1 MSKHLE
7 FEDKSVEKAIQKAC
21 DKVHMPEEELRYKV
35 ISYGS
40 SGIFGLV
47 GSKTARIRVTIPESA
62 LTPNKA
68 VRPAKEQAS
77 PSEPKKIEDGEKD
90 AVSTDPVELGKST
103 LQRIINFI
111 TTDAEI
117 SVKESSDRILLN
129 VKGGN
134 TAALIGK
141 HGQTLEAI
149 QYLVAKIVNRHME
162 ERTRIHIDIE
172 GYLAA
177 RQVSLERLAV
187 RLAEKVKLTG
197 KSATVGQM
205 NAYDRRIVHLA
216 LKSDEGVRTLSK
228 GGGFIKKLLI
238 FPKKNSL
245 LKEQQS
251 NLQ

>member
-21 DKVHMPEEELRYKV
+21 DKVHMTKEELRYEV

-47 GSKTARIRVTIPESA
+47 GSKKARIRVTIPECAS
-62 LTPNKA
+62 TPNKTGQS
-68 VRPAKEQAS
+68 AKDKVL
-77 PSEPKKIEDGEKD
+77 PSEPAKIEDSEKD
-90 AVSTDPVELGKST
+90 AVSTDPVELGKSA
-103 LQRIINFI
+103 LQRIIDFI

-117 SVKESSDRILLN
+117 SVKETSDRILLN

-149 QYLVAKIVNRHME
+149 QYLVEKVVNRQME
-162 ERTRIHIDIE
+162 QRTRIYIDIE
-172 GYLAA
+172 GYLEA
-177 RQVSLERLAV
+177 RQASLERLAI
-187 RLAEKVKLTG
+187 RLAEKVKRTG
-197 KSATVGQM
+197 KPETVGQM
-205 NAYDRRIVHLA
+205 NAHDRRIVHLA
-216 LKSDEGVRTLSK
+216 LKGDEGVRTLSK
-228 GGGFIKKLLI
+228 GDGFIKKLLI

-245 LKEQQS
+245 LKE
-251 NLQ
+251 

>member
-1 MSKHLE
+1 
-7 FEDKSVEKAIQKAC
+7 
-21 DKVHMPEEELRYKV
+21 
-35 ISYGS
+35 
-40 SGIFGLV
+40 
-47 GSKTARIRVTIPESA
+47 
-62 LTPNKA
+62 
-68 VRPAKEQAS
+68 
-77 PSEPKKIEDGEKD
+77 
-90 AVSTDPVELGKST
+90 
-103 LQRIINFI
+103 
-111 TTDAEI
+111 
-117 SVKESSDRILLN
+117 
-129 VKGGN
+129 
-134 TAALIGK
+134 
-141 HGQTLEAI
+141 
-149 QYLVAKIVNRHME
+149 ME

-197 KSATVGQM
+197 KSVTVGQM